1 MNKIY
6 KVIWSKVRNCYV
18 VVSEMAKRNGKCSSS
33 LNKKIIASFLAAGL
47 VAAIIPKDAEAW
59 YIMAN
64 NSTIVIAGQ
73 GPVYN
78 RVGGSGDRLGTV
90 WGSNTS
96 AEAAWATAFG
106 SNTVASS
113 TNATAWGNGARA
125 TGNHATAFGGGTEA
139 SNYRATAWGNS
150 TIASGSDS
158 TAWGTE
164 TQATKTNATAFGS
177 GTVAASDAATAWGRK
192 AQATGQYSTAWGFD
206 TSATAQNATAFG
218 QETQATANRAT
229 AFGIETTA
237 SGKNSTSF
245 GYKTQAVGENST
257 AWGSNTQ
264 AVGGGATAFGAYTEA
279 RAENSVTWGNHSI
292 VFGGEVTVG
301 GQKYTDLETL
311 RYNGTNQYYLTG
323 KDENGNIVRLGGI
336 DGDTEIIAD
345 GFIYTTGAADAW
357 EGNDEE
363 GRGKVDDW
371 IISPAGGKGEVAG
384 QYSTAF
390 GERSRVHARNALGAL
405 GGTVQAG
412 AHNSAA
418 IGVGSDVSSED
429 SYAMG
434 NGATIGTGSAGS
446 VALGGFIGSGATNS
460 FAAIGGTVDNS
471 ATNAIAIGGSV
482 SASAVSAIAIGQG
495 SSAVQSRATALGQGA
510 TASLQNSVA
519 LGSSTTTQAG
529 VVATTGI
536 VGGITYG
543 GWANT
548 LSDTNKVVSVGNR
561 QINQVAAG
569 QVSTSS
575 TDAVNGSQLYAAY
588 DQLQWNIVTSG
599 NEKGTALN
607 HTIGKL
613 TPTGTRQNL
622 ELKAGTGITFNST
635 ASGVANRIVEIR
647 SNFDTATLGSDGKIK
662 SITYFDGT
670 EYVTKEIG
678 GGYGIFDA
686 NVGGRKT
693 NQFGSTISVVG
704 EGAKPISEYSGKN
717 VKTVIEQDP
726 DGNSTI
732 TVKIDENPSFTSVTT
747 GDTKIDNNGLTILN
761 GGPFG
766 NVAISKTKI
775 DMGGNQIHNVAP
787 GTNDEDAVNMSQLND
802 LIGGG
807 SGNYGLRVGDTKGTT
822 IGQWLNNSV
831 FSVKGGE
838 GAEAPASPSGYSARN
853 ITTRLVPDGSGNNS
867 IYIQM
872 SEAPEFKG
880 STGKSVKI
888 SGPEGSVTA
897 SNGAQTSM
905 ITPEGLTISGAQHI
919 VIQQGNVDVGGNQI
933 HNVAR
938 GTAGTDGV
946 NVSQLNEVKWN
957 IGTGTTTVK
966 YGDGEFGGTNK
977 SGALELTQV
986 GKQADGVD
994 RSNIRFTAGPGIDI
1008 SHKDLKNGTG
1018 EDAKTIGYS
1027 IDISSKFQDAK
1038 ISSDGNGHY
1047 IKAITFE
1054 GKNYLLAGAGTGTA
1068 APPDVISD
1076 NRAVTAELIESKDG
1090 DFAIEVVSPY
1100 MSLNGLKDENGKPA
1114 EIQANEFAQAKGE
1127 YAIAIGKRADAEA
1140 TNTVALG
1147 HDADARA
1154 ENATAIG
1161 LNTTANGANSVSI
1174 GVAAS
1179 SSGNRAIV
1187 IGTTASQDSTRMVPE
1202 NATKSYAGSRAAG
1215 QASIALGDHARAQSE
1230 NYTLKITEN
1239 PELIGTPDYDTNDAI
1254 AVGTKA
1260 EARATNAIALGGNL
1274 SYTDDKGVTSYGDL
1288 NGRQAGAIV
1297 GDNASSG
1304 IAIGGAYGTVKDGTI
1319 NKEMN
1324 AAATYGLRGIAIGTG
1339 ALVADKDDFKELENV
1354 LSDPK
1359 YKTAKAEYQKARAE
1373 YQDKLNAY
1381 NAIKDLPLYDPTL
1394 PPGMQIS
1401 QDDKNQAEYQMN
1413 QAEAAL
1419 KKATQVYSLELKK
1432 SIRLQEIDAIAESDA
1447 IAIGTQATAQVSDSV
1462 ALGSNSVT
1470 TATDR
1475 SGYRTGLSGYDPLQN
1490 DTDNDYFRGDDKYKE
1505 DDPVWRSTAGALSV
1519 GGGTTTVT
1527 DEKGKPM
1534 DVPVTRRISNVAAG
1548 VNDSDAV
1555 NVAQLKR
1562 ATSIKT
1568 DSRNTSMGMDKEG
1581 NMVVNSPYLNIQ
1593 GVKAA
1598 SDYSTIVNRFDSAEE
1613 YAQSLE
1619 NEKTEITSR
1628 QDSIK
1633 VSQGMIRKNLD
1644 KLEANYKAK
1653 KITEAAYLAQKGDY
1667 EEQWDAT
1674 VRRLADLDAK
1684 LKEKD
1689 AEIQNAAVHY
1699 QEAKE
1704 YTAAQAN
1711 ASGTHSI
1718 AIGNKAASGGKD
1730 SISIGQN
1737 NQVGTAGV
1745 MDAETADTELEKEG
1759 ANSIAIG
1766 KDNKITGTK
1775 NSDSSTDSIAIGSG
1789 NTVTNKESL
1798 AMGKG
1803 NTVSGEQSIAIGT
1816 GHTVK
1821 GNRSGAI
1828 GDPSA
1833 IDTDDSWAIG
1843 NTNTITG
1850 NQSFI
1855 LGNNSTADKEN
1866 TFIIGSNVK
1875 TTAKDSVFLGND
1887 TAYVGPGT
1895 RSAGNRTNYTGDTF
1909 NGKTYKYAGGNETT
1923 GVVSVGNGT
1932 QTRRIQNVAPGLVAE
1947 GSTDAINGSQLHSAI
1962 MNAEQNA
1969 NNVANHLG
1977 NQISGVENRMK
1988 KGLAGAAAL
1997 AALHPMDFDPD
2008 DKLTFAAGMGHYRG
2022 ESAAALGM
2030 FYRPDEKVMFS
2041 VGGTLGN
2048 GENMVNAGVSFSLDR
2063 TSRVT
2068 GSRTALTKEV
2078 VQLRE
2083 HVAKQDAQIAEL
2095 TALVRQLAGNAGL
2108 QVPASS
2114 ALPTEGPALFA
2125 DNLDNKWVYDAIE
2138 DLEQRGYFTGY
2149 AGRALTRQQIA
2160 AALDMAM
2167 SGGAKLDERIVKEFE
2182 PELSHV
2188 RVAHVEG
2195 KGNEEGEW
2203 YERPRASHD
2212 KYEDKHKI

>member
-6 KVIWSKVRNCYV
+6 KIIWSKARNCYV
-18 VVSEMAKRNGKCSSS
+18 VVSELAKRNGKCSSS
-33 LNKKIIASFLAAGL
+33 LNKKIIAAFLAAGMTL
-47 VAAIIPKDAEAW
+47 TYSVVAEAVGAADTDAINVAQLKTASQLTTDNRNVGLLVNADGAREITSP
-59 YIMAN
+59 YIQVQGVEEATAAREFIQNNPDRNLYAGTNRTKQAEWDRQYNLANSYASAIGNYAIAVGQSSGSITYGAATGITSITTGAWGPNDIAIGTDAAAHGERVSATTGTIQDGGGYYTEDGTAGRAIAIGYRAQALRGYTIAVGEQAMATGENAVALGHGARALTPGSVVIGGGGNGTAGVQQGNLNTALDATKQGGYSIAIGN
-64 NSTIVIAGQ
+64 NAMNFTTNTTGDNRFANTKNSVAIGHYAHTHAANAFAIGTSTDATGERSFAIGTTATQNDNRHMGARAAGQ
-73 GPVYN
+73 GSIAFGDQA
-78 RVGGSGDRLGTV
+78 RVVAERFSVNDDRERDVLANDAMAMGT
-90 WGSNTS
+90 G
-96 AEAAWATAFG
+96 AWA
-106 SNTVASS
+106 
-113 TNATAWGNGARA
+113 R
-125 TGNHATAFGGGTEA
+125 
-139 SNYRATAWGNS
+139 
-150 TIASGSDS
+150 
-158 TAWGTE
+158 
-164 TQATKTNATAFGS
+164 
-177 GTVAASDAATAWGRK
+177 
-192 AQATGQYSTAWGFD
+192 
-206 TSATAQNATAFG
+206 
-218 QETQATANRAT
+218 
-229 AFGIETTA
+229 
-237 SGKNSTSF
+237 
-245 GYKTQAVGENST
+245 
-257 AWGSNTQ
+257 
-264 AVGGGATAFGAYTEA
+264 
-279 RAENSVTWGNHSI
+279 
-292 VFGGEVTVG
+292 
-301 GQKYTDLETL
+301 
-311 RYNGTNQYYLTG
+311 
-323 KDENGNIVRLGGI
+323 
-336 DGDTEIIAD
+336 
-345 GFIYTTGAADAW
+345 
-357 EGNDEE
+357 
-363 GRGKVDDW
+363 
-371 IISPAGGKGEVAG
+371 
-384 QYSTAF
+384 
-390 GERSRVHARNALGAL
+390 ARNA
-405 GGTVQAG
+405 
-412 AHNSAA
+412 
-418 IGVGSDVSSED
+418 
-429 SYAMG
+429 
-434 NGATIGTGSAGS
+434 
-446 VALGGFIGSGATNS
+446 VALGGGMSYTYHDTKTTTDITKYYDGSGWGGDPIGIGAHVGQN
-460 FAAIGGTVDNS
+460 ADGGVAIGGATGTVNLNGS
-471 ATNAIAIGGSV
+471 ESYWPTTAPGAVTGYTKAAQATVA
-482 SASAVSAIAIGQG
+482 
-495 SSAVQSRATALGQGA
+495 R
-510 TASLQNSVA
+510 SVA
-519 LGSSTTTQAG
+519 LGSGSVANREAMNPITGTAPAYATSGYDVSTGKAYAG
-529 VVATTGI
+529 SGRDSAVWTSTLAAFSIGEETGLSKDAN
-536 VGGITYG
+536 GNITST
-543 GWANT
+543 AVNT
-548 LSDTNKVVSVGNR
+548 R
-561 QINQVAAG
+561 QITGVAAG
-569 QVSTSS
+569 SAD
-575 TDAVNGSQLYAAY
+575 TDAVNVAQLKLLADSTRITVKAGH
-588 DQLQWNIVTSG
+588 NIAIEENPLTSG
-599 NEKGTALN
+599 GTQYTLHSIGTLRFAANEGE
-607 HTIGKL
+607 
-613 TPTGTRQNL
+613 P
-622 ELKAGTGITFNST
+622 
-635 ASGVANRIVEIR
+635 
-647 SNFDTATLGSDGKIK
+647 KI
-662 SITYFDGT
+662 
-670 EYVTKEIG
+670 
-678 GGYGIFDA
+678 
-686 NVGGRKT
+686 
-693 NQFGSTISVVG
+693 NQFGSQISVVG

-717 VKTVIEQDP
+717 VKTDIKQQDGS
-726 DGNSTI
+726 GNSTI
-732 TVKIDENPSFTSVTT
+732 TVKIDENPEFTSVTT
-747 GDTKIDNNGLTILN
+747 GDTKIDNNGLTISN

-766 NVAISKTKI
+766 NVTITKTNI

-787 GTNDEDAVNMSQLND
+787 GTSDTDAVNMSQLND

-807 SGNYGLRVGDTKGTT
+807 SGKYGLRVGDTTGTT
-822 IGQWLNNSV
+822 IGQSLNNNV

-838 GAEAPASPSGYSARN
+838 GAEAPATPSGYSARN

-880 STGKSVKI
+880 STGKTVKI

-905 ITPEGLTISGAQHI
+905 ITPEGLTISGAQPI

-938 GTAGTDGV
+938 GTTDTDGV
-946 NVSQLNEVKWN
+946 NVSQLNEVRWN

-966 YGDGEFGGTNK
+966 YEDGEFGGTNK

-1008 SHKDLKNGTG
+1008 SHKNLLDGTSK
-1018 EDAKTIGYS
+1018 DDKTIGYS

-1090 DFAIEVVSPY
+1090 DFAIELVSPY

-1127 YAIAIGKRADAEA
+1127 YGIAIGKRAEAEA

-1187 IGTTASQDSTRMVPE
+1187 IGTTASHDSTRLVPE
-1202 NATKSYAGSRAAG
+1202 NATKPYAGSRAAG

-1230 NYTLKITEN
+1230 NYTLKITEH
-1239 PELIGTPDYDTNDAI
+1239 PELIGTPDPETNDAI

-1288 NGRQAGAIV
+1288 NGRQAGAVV

-1319 NKEMN
+1319 AKVMN

-1359 YKTAKAEYQKARAE
+1359 YQTAKVEYQKARAE

-1527 DEKGKPM
+1527 DEKGNKV
-1534 DVPVTRRISNVAAG
+1534 DGVVVTRRISNVAAG

-1593 GVKAA
+1593 GVKAS

-1619 NEKTEITSR
+1619 NEKKEITSR

-1633 VSQGMIRKNLD
+1633 VSQGMIRENLD
-1644 KLEANYKAK
+1644 KLEANYKAQ

-1745 MDAETADTELEKEG
+1745 MNAETADTELEKEA

-1803 NTVSGEQSIAIGT
+1803 NKVTGKQSLAIGT
-1816 GHTVK
+1816 GNEVY
-1821 GNRSGAI
+1821 GDGSGAI
-1828 GDPSA
+1828 GDPTIIKADNSY
-1833 IDTDDSWAIG
+1833 SVGNNNKIG
-1843 NTNTITG
+1843 GENDETKVKLDNV
-1850 NQSFI
+1850 FI
-1855 LGNNSTADKEN
+1855 LGNNSSVDANN
-1866 TFIIGSNVK
+1866 TIVLGSKV
-1875 TTAKDSVFLGND
+1875 TIAKDVPEGSVFIGNQSG
-1887 TAYVGPGT
+1887 YVAADGIRT
-1895 RSAGNRTNYTGDTF
+1895 AGNRTDYTGDTF
-1909 NGKTYKYAGGNETT
+1909 NGKTYNYAGGDQTA
-1923 GVVSVGNGT
+1923 GVASVGNGT
-1932 QTRRIQNVAPGLVAE
+1932 QTRRIQNVAPGLVGPE
-1947 GSTDAINGSQLHSAI
+1947 STDAINGSQLHSAI
-1962 MNAEQNA
+1962 MNAEQNM
-1969 NNVANHLG
+1969 NNVANNLG
-1977 NQISGVENRMK
+1977 NQITGVENRMK

-2022 ESAAALGM
+2022 ENAAALGL

-2041 VGGTLGN
+2041 LGGTLGN
-2048 GENMVNAGVSFSLDR
+2048 GENMINAGVSFSLDR
-2063 TSRVT
+2063 TPRVT

-2078 VQLRE
+2078 VALRE
-2083 HVAKQDAQIAEL
+2083 HVARQDAQIAEL

-2138 DLEQRGYFTGY
+2138 DLEQRGYFNGY

-2167 SGGAKLDERIVKEFE
+2167 SGGAKLDERLVKEFE

-2203 YERPRASHD
+2203 YERPHASHD
-2212 KYEDKHKI
+2212 KYEDKHKIEKKPFRVEEKKVTSKS